1 MPLVQLRAAD
11 IIRRLHA
18 VGAVVPS
25 ANPAQQELPL
35 PAPAP
40 EQLAPQKSPPPQSS
54 ETAPAAPQEPPAKET
69 ASETTPPVSPT
80 TSQESPTKEKAPPPK
95 RTRKY
100 KLDWLRRTMRA
111 NRKKVDETETAWA
124 TRLYSDHMPSDL
136 REEFNWSEPDTLQR
150 NMRRLAKRTSDRT
163 KKNL

>member
-1 MPLVQLRAAD
+1 VIEAQSDGELKAEHTGEEGWVFIKLEHVVREEGWRFDPDRRVTTRMPLVQLRAAD

-54 ETAPAAPQEPPAKET
+54 VAANRAASAAAGT
-69 ASETTPPVSPT
+69 ASQGDGTAGT
-80 TSQESPTKEKAPPPK
+80 
-95 RTRKY
+95 
-100 KLDWLRRTMRA
+100 A
-111 NRKKVDETETAWA
+111 NQGDGIAGSAIAGNAIAGNAGGKGGKGSEVVDF
-124 TRLYSDHMPSDL
+124 D
-136 REEFNWSEPDTLQR
+136 
-150 NMRRLAKRTSDRT
+150 AK
-163 KKNL
+163 